1 MEALS
6 PAAIQVFLVA
16 PPMLLRWGLERLL
29 ETGDPSVELAGTAA
43 TLEEVHLRID
53 EVQADVF
60 VVDVDD
66 LRGGDALRALLAS
79 TSARLL
85 ALASQEVLQL
95 DWVLMAGA
103 RGVVRKS
110 DGPGSFLKAIRKVHQ
125 GELWI
130 DRAAFSRLVGGAA
143 RSNLMMSASDPE
155 SERIARLT
163 KRERQTILA
172 MATNAAAPGKVIA
185 SSLSISEHTLRNH
198 LTSIYD
204 KLNLQNRLDLYAY
217 ATRHGL
223 DRQPQ

>member
-53 EVQADVF
+53 QVQADVF

-143 RSNLMMSASDPE
+143 RSNLMSTSDPE

-217 ATRHGL
+217 ATKHGL
-223 DRQPQ
+223 DRQSQ

>member
-1 MEALS
+1 
-6 PAAIQVFLVA
+6 
-16 PPMLLRWGLERLL
+16 
-29 ETGDPSVELAGTAA
+29 
-43 TLEEVHLRID
+43 
-53 EVQADVF
+53 
-60 VVDVDD
+60 
-66 LRGGDALRALLAS
+66 
-79 TSARLL
+79 
-85 ALASQEVLQL
+85 
-95 DWVLMAGA
+95 MAGA

-143 RSNLMMSASDPE
+143 RSNLMSTSDPE
-155 SERIARLT
+155 SERISRLT

-217 ATRHGL
+217 ATKHGL
-223 DRQPQ
+223 DRQSQ